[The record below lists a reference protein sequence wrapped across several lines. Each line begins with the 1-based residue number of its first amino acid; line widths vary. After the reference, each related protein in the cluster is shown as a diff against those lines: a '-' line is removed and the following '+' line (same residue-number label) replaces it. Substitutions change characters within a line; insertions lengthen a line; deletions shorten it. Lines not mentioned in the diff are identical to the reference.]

1 MAIGVGRGQRVE
13 VSAHQYGVRTG
24 DDKADD
30 AVGLGGTLH
39 EVLVQGFRSILY
51 GLRFAAG
58 VVGSEFAFPLPA
70 VLTDAGGLQVIVQ
83 QAEGVCTQNNV
94 ARHAAIGASWVG
106 DETYF
111 RKRVAAEYGNGE
123 NAANGVVRRNKGVG
137 PVRKGAAQTV
147 CREVGI
153 VAELLEAKHIDM
165 TLLHVTGYFLAG
177 VSGDFVAEMM
187 YVVGGYGE
195 AAAGLAFPVRRRSS
209 GRHIIIGGT
218 EPDDCRQIFPV
229 EEEGCQRN
237 DSPLLACQRPAKGC
251 YQAGHQ

>member
-1 MAIGVGRGQRVE
+1 M
-13 VSAHQYGVRTG
+13 
-24 DDKADD
+24 
-30 AVGLGGTLH
+30 
-39 EVLVQGFRSILY
+39 
-51 GLRFAAG
+51 
-58 VVGSEFAFPLPA
+58 
-70 VLTDAGGLQVIVQ
+70 
-83 QAEGVCTQNNV
+83 
-94 ARHAAIGASWVG
+94 
-106 DETYF
+106 
-111 RKRVAAEYGNGE
+111 
-123 NAANGVVRRNKGVG
+123 
-137 PVRKGAAQTV
+137 RKGAAQTV